1 MHKRFR
7 EQVVFI
13 PFLYI
18 LTLGSLSNRDNDDDD
33 NDNVNVNVKKH

>member
-13 PFLYI
+13 PFLYF
-18 LTLGSLSNRDNDDDD
+18 LTLGSLSNRNNDDDD
-33 NDNVNVNVKKH
+33 DNVKKH